1 MTTGRRMVAACT
13 AVLALSLA
21 LPAFAQND
29 KNQDE
34 KDEEDVA
41 PKAAKMQHAVL
52 GVLVEDLHPA
62 FSAQLPDVVAPE
74 QGVLIEGVGDHSPAS
89 RAGLK
94 LHDILVTYDDQKI
107 FSAEQL
113 FKLIRADKPGRDV
126 TLGIVR
132 NGKLETKLVQL
143 GEHHEPAMRTPMAG
157 PPSGPGQRRGFRWG
171 WPFAGP
177 RRAHP
182 GWNNFDSMSLKK
194 LDNNRF
200 HASIEHTDK
209 NGKLKK
215 HEFEGTAEEIHA
227 QIQKDPDMTPAER
240 MHLMHS
246 LDLGVLPEPILILPE
261 SEEILELERDLG
273 F

>member
-1 MTTGRRMVAACT
+1 MRSHRGMIAAWVAVVT
-13 AVLALSLA
+13 LGLA
-21 LPAFAQND
+21 LPAFAL
-29 KNQDE
+29 DE
-34 KDEEDVA
+34 KNRDEKNEEDVV

-52 GVLVEDLHPA
+52 GVMIEDLHPA
-62 FSAQLPDVVAPE
+62 FAAQLPDVVAPE

-94 LHDILVTYDDQKI
+94 VHDILVTYDDQKI

-132 NGKLETKLVQL
+132 NGKLETKLVML
-143 GEHHEPAMRTPMAG
+143 GEHHEPEMRAPLAG

-171 WPFAGP
+171 WPFSGP
-177 RRAHP
+177 RRAQP
-182 GWNNFDSMSLKK
+182 GWNNFDSMTLKK

-209 NGKLKK
+209 SGKLKK

-227 QIQKDPDMTPAER
+227 QIQKDEDMTPAER
-240 MHLMHS
+240 LHLLRS

-261 SEEILELERDLG
+261 PEEILKLERDLG